1 MPIQE
6 VLARLRSL
14 SSGIWAYR
22 WSALIAA
29 VLSGLAGVMLV
40 ERIPDRYEAT
50 ARIYVDTQTILN
62 PLMKGLAV
70 EPNADQ
76 VVSMMARTIVSRPN
90 AERVA
95 GMLGLDSGA
104 VTASDR
110 NRIVENL
117 MREVRLGQRGGHNL
131 YVISYAHTDPST
143 ARNVVQTFMDMF
155 VESSTGTKSDDVAN
169 AQRFIEEQIKS
180 YEKRLIEAEAALKD
194 FKIRNQ
200 RLMPGLEQSY
210 VAQVAAIE
218 GALRDARLE
227 LRQAEYSRDELR
239 RQLASESAT
248 IEGPPDMVAAMPNPR
263 AVEIPTEF
271 DERVESQRKRLDELR
286 LRFTDAHPD
295 VISTRRV
302 LADLEAQR
310 DRARRPAT
318 DSEGKIVRPTQ
329 VQNPVFRQLR
339 LSLAE
344 AEAKVASM
352 RAKVSEYEVRLS
364 EARSLAAAVPR
375 VEAEYTQLNRDY
387 EINKRNF
394 DELLA
399 RRQSARMSGELDS
412 SAGVGEFRVVE
423 PPHVGANPVFPN
435 RPVLLAAVLCFSIT
449 VGVAV
454 AFARDQARPTF
465 RDLRALARH
474 TGLPLLGG
482 VSYVASA
489 AERVRQ
495 RAGIF
500 LFSTSILAYVGVF
513 AAAIVWHAA
522 RAVGH

>member
-6 VLARLRSL
+6 ILDRLRSL
-14 SSGIWAYR
+14 LAGIWAYR
-22 WSALIAA
+22 WSALLAT
-29 VLSGLAGVMLV
+29 VLSGLAGAALI
-40 ERIPDRYEAT
+40 ERIPDRYEAN

-90 AERVA
+90 AEKVA
-95 GMLGLDSGA
+95 GILGLDRGTMNATERSQ
-104 VTASDR
+104 V
-110 NRIVENL
+110 VENL

-131 YVISYAHTDPST
+131 YVISYAHVDPST
-143 ARNVVQTFMDMF
+143 ARNVVKTFMDMF

-169 AQRFIEEQIKS
+169 AQRFIEEQIET

-210 VAQVAAIE
+210 LSQVATME

-227 LRQAEYSRDELR
+227 LRQAENSRDELR
-239 RQLASESAT
+239 RQLVNESAT
-248 IEGPPDMVAAMPNPR
+248 VESPSTAVAAP
-263 AVEIPTEF
+263 EIPTEF
-271 DERVESQRKRLDELR
+271 DDRVESQRKRLDELR

-295 VISTRRV
+295 VVSTRRV

-310 DRARRPAT
+310 DRARRPVA
-318 DSEGKIVRPTQ
+318 DSDGKVLRAAQI
-329 VQNPVFRQLR
+329 QNPVFRQLR
-339 LSLAE
+339 LSLAD
-344 AEAKVASM
+344 AEANVASI
-352 RAKVSEYEVRLS
+352 RAKVSEYDRRLS

-423 PPHVGANPVFPN
+423 PPHVGSNPVFPN
-435 RPVLLAAVLCFSIT
+435 RPVLLTAVLCFSIAA
-449 VGVAV
+449 GIGV
-454 AFARDQARPTF
+454 AFARDQAKPTF

-495 RAGIF
+495 RVGVF
-500 LFSTSILAYVGVF
+500 LFSSSVLLYLGAF
-513 AAAIVWHAA
+513 AIAMAWYA
-522 RAVGH
+522 RSTVGH